1 MRLRKNPAG
10 NDFSIGKKFEW
21 DLQMPTDITTCENG
35 CRIFSLHGKDFFT
48 CQIVV
53 EYQKDVV
60 NRRRLNLNADEYSS
74 IAENVIRLFC
84 MHSAANVCLHHCQWL
99 AKRVNNGAHNKVKSC
114 VAVTGKMPERP
125 SNDASSEHCDSM
137 FLWLLVIL
145 HARAPSHADTLCT
158 CCVRYASVGCSAQ
171 HIWNFSSADSANG
184 AACSYASPTCIHS
197 MLCESILKYLKDS
210 SELFAS

>member
-10 NDFSIGKKFEW
+10 NDFSIGKKLEW

-60 NRRRLNLNADEYSS
+60 NRRRLNLNADEFSS

-114 VAVTGKMPERP
+114 VAVTGKMLERP
-125 SNDASSEHCDSM
+125 SNDASSEHCESM

-145 HARAPSHADTLCT
+145 HARTPSAPALAAFVTLRSVVPLNT
-158 CCVRYASVGCSAQ
+158 SEISPPRTRQTAPLVRMHRLHVSIPCCVKAS
-171 HIWNFSSADSANG
+171 
-184 AACSYASPTCIHS
+184 
-197 MLCESILKYLKDS
+197 
-210 SELFAS
+210 